1 MNCWLM
7 SKYVFDRRVKRRK
20 SYRLE
25 RYLQRFF
32 AGWSVFKLWSAAVP
46 AAATDAAPSFS
57 MDNKRLAFVQFSARD
72 GRAPFALLNPGAFSL
87 QLLAVFGYDIKV
99 FMPQFSY
106 KARRRSGE
114 LVEGVLEVADRSAA
128 LVQIQRSGL
137 FPVAVADSKASAV
150 TIIKKD
156 KGVNLAAFLPPSVQ
170 AQLAKKR
177 KPKLQE
183 LATFTTQ
190 LANLL
195 NSGMP
200 LTVALN
206 SMTHLETRG
215 IPADVSRG
223 LKQEVTEGRSLS
235 DAMVRQPQIF
245 SDLYVNMVKAGEQS
259 GALVPV
265 LRRMAT
271 HFQTFA
277 EVQAKF
283 KSAMIYPV
291 MVICVGIA
299 LITFFMTVMMPKFI
313 EIFNGF
319 NIELPGPTKFLIFT
333 SAMFT
338 TYWWLMGAVIL
349 ALWVLFKRFQSSD
362 AGGRKL
368 DEWQMRLPV
377 LGRVVQVNL
386 FGQFARTLGTLLQNG
401 VPVLTALKITEQVMG
416 NRLIRDA
423 IAKTREAVTDGKTL
437 AQPLAQ
443 SRLFPQLMI
452 DLVRIGEETGD
463 VPGSLNNIA
472 DTYENELQIALRV
485 MSDMIGPVL
494 IIVMALV
501 VGFLLLSIFLPL
513 FKLISS
519 IH

>member
-1 MNCWLM
+1 
-7 SKYVFDRRVKRRK
+7 
-20 SYRLE
+20 
-25 RYLQRFF
+25 
-32 AGWSVFKLWSAAVP
+32 
-46 AAATDAAPSFS
+46 
-57 MDNKRLAFVQFSARD
+57 
-72 GRAPFALLNPGAFSL
+72 
-87 QLLAVFGYDIKV
+87 
-99 FMPQFSY
+99 MPQFSY
-106 KARRRSGE
+106 KARKRSGE
-114 LVEGVLEVADRSAA
+114 LIEGVLEVPDRSAA
-128 LVQIQRSGL
+128 LMQIQRSGL
-137 FPVAVADSKASAV
+137 FPIAVADAKAGAV
-150 TIIKKD
+150 TVAKKD
-156 KGVNLAAFLPPSVQ
+156 KGVNLAAFLPPSMQ
-170 AQLAKKR
+170 AQLNRQR

-215 IPADVSRG
+215 IPAEVSRG

-235 DAMVRQPQIF
+235 DAMARQPVIF
-245 SDLYVNMVKAGEQS
+245 TDLYVNMVRAGEQS
-259 GALVPV
+259 GALVAV

-291 MVICVGIA
+291 MVIGVGI
-299 LITFFMTVMMPKFI
+299 LLVVFFMTVMMPKFI
-313 EIFNGF
+313 EIFSSF
-319 NIELPGPTKFLIFT
+319 QIELPLPTRFLIGLSTVFT
-333 SAMFT
+333 A
-338 TYWWLMGAVIL
+338 YWWLMGLVVL
-349 ALWVLFKRFQSSD
+349 AGIVLFKRFQSSA

-368 DEWQMRLPV
+368 DEWRMKLPV
-377 LGRVVQVNL
+377 FGKVVQINL

-401 VPVLTALKITEQVMG
+401 VPVLTALKITEQVMS
-416 NRLIRDA
+416 NRLIREA

-443 SRLFPQLMI
+443 SKLFPQLMI

-472 DTYENELQIALRV
+472 DTYETELQIALRV
-485 MSDMIGPVL
+485 MSDLIGPVL
-494 IIVMALV
+494 IIVMAII

-513 FKLISS
+513 FRMIAS